1 MTNEDWDLTPTA
13 SWGSAWTNTWF
24 EHSSAS
30 PATTV
35 LDQADDSQEPELSW
49 ETSIANSQGD
59 YWTGDQGVCELP
71 PIQPDNQLGDPT
83 IFGPDGEP
91 IDPAPLDD
99 EASDVLVAAAG
110 DENPIHVGNVPW
122 SRGQWELN
130 LAQLMD
136 GLDWSQHYAVGGGF
150 ILDFVGP
157 ASLNHTP
164 AKCQFPL
171 EIYRVNQCSN
181 DWPNGWEGQDGEAIS
196 GWDDWGETPAT
207 SGWDDWVETPS
218 TSGWDDWTET
228 PWDDWTETPATS
240 GWDDGIETP
249 ATSGW
254 DDGIEDWMGG
264 DWNDWS
270 GWDGDHDDPNAFP
283 KDYFISALENAAES
297 EIPDPYSGY
306 SALKALFVCLY

>member
-1 MTNEDWDLTPTA
+1 M
-13 SWGSAWTNTWF
+13 
-24 EHSSAS
+24 AS

-35 LDQADDSQEPELSW
+35 LDQPDDSQEPELSW
-49 ETSIANSQGD
+49 ETSMANSQGD
-59 YWTGDQGVCELP
+59 YWVGDQGVCDLP
-71 PIQPDNQLGDPT
+71 PILPDNQLGDPT
-83 IFGPDGEP
+83 IFGADGEP
-91 IDPAPLDD
+91 VDPAPLD
-99 EASDVLVAAAG
+99 DVLVAAAG

-181 DWPNGWEGQDGEAIS
+181 DWPNDWEDQNQEEPLSTWEDCMDWSDEWEGQDCEAIS
-196 GWDDWGETPAT
+196 GWDETPAT
-207 SGWDDWVETPS
+207 SGWDDWVEPPA
-218 TSGWDDWTET
+218 TSGWDDWV
-228 PWDDWTETPATS
+228 ETPATS

-249 ATSGW
+249 APATSGW
-254 DDGIEDWMGG
+254 DDGIETPAPATSGWEDWMGSD
-264 DWNDWS
+264 DWA

-283 KDYFISALENAAES
+283 KDHFISDLEKALDT
-297 EIPDPYSGY
+297 EIQDPYTGY
-306 SALKALFVCLY
+306 SALMALFVCFY

>member
-59 YWTGDQGVCELP
+59 YWIGDQGVCELP

-181 DWPNGWEGQDGEAIS
+181 DWPMAGRVRMVKPFLAGMIGVKPQQLLVGMIGLKPHQLLDGMIGLKPHGMIGLKPQQLLDGMMGLKPQQLLDGMMGLRIGWGVTGMIGLAGMGIMMIQMLFLKITSFRPWRMRWSPKFQTHTLAIA
-196 GWDDWGETPAT
+196 P
-207 SGWDDWVETPS
+207 
-218 TSGWDDWTET
+218 
-228 PWDDWTETPATS
+228 
-240 GWDDGIETP
+240 
-249 ATSGW
+249 
-254 DDGIEDWMGG
+254 
-264 DWNDWS
+264 
-270 GWDGDHDDPNAFP
+270 
-283 KDYFISALENAAES
+283 
-297 EIPDPYSGY
+297 
-306 SALKALFVCLY
+306 